1 VTGGTKRGPALP
13 AADLARDPTS
23 VQLQQLRERLS
34 VHADKLPP
42 DLYDELQEL
51 IAQAQADVSG
61 TRACNMHERWRA
73 ACDEI
78 AQGKTRET
86 AFEDAATRLAGTP
99 AECGP
104 DMVKKDFL
112 AVQRARRGRLLPPYH
127 RRDDEI
133 YLARVGSAAA
143 LAFWIDRTPAPSAG

>member
-104 DMVKKDFL
+104 DMVK
-112 AVQRARRGRLLPPYH
+112 RISSPCRGRVAAGCC
-127 RRDDEI
+127 RRI
-133 YLARVGSAAA
+133 IAATMRSIWPASAAQ
-143 LAFWIDRTPAPSAG
+143 RR